1 MKLTDTDI
9 QQIADRARE
18 VLQSVPGLR
27 LAFLYGSA
35 AAGRL
40 RGDSD
45 VDVAVLLDRP
55 LDADEKMK
63 LMACL
68 ESGLSRPVD
77 LVDLFTLNGAIL
89 KQILCKGRVLVK
101 KQSEDLAALLQRMTY
116 NQADM
121 MPYVYRTLNE
131 RQERFVHG

>member
-1 MKLTDTDI
+1 LTDTDI

-55 LDADEKMK
+55 LGAEQKMK

-77 LVDLFTLNGAIL
+77 LVDLFSLNGAIL

-101 KQSEDLAALLQRMTY
+101 KQSEDLTELLLRMTY